1 MTHENGPWTNQ
12 DGLLINQY
20 TGVGVNAYEI
30 AVVLDLDTGVVLKHG
45 EESMCTEYLMIQR
58 ARMALLFPEDAQSII
73 LVKFNEHQ
81 NLTPDEICTCI
92 NYMNNSIGPEKMK
105 QLLQTESL
113 DELKTKLQKFGE
125 LGF

>member
-1 MTHENGPWTNQ
+1 MSSDSASP
-12 DGLLINQY
+12 
-20 TGVGVNAYEI
+20 
-30 AVVLDLDTGVVLKHG
+30 K
-45 EESMCTEYLMIQR
+45 EYIRKPYGNETKCPGNIPDISVKGNRKQCL
-58 ARMALLFPEDAQSII
+58 I
-73 LVKFNEHQ
+73 LVKFNEHR

-105 QLLQTESL
+105 ELLQTESL